1 MTQNVLDY
9 SQNPSGSELMD
20 NYLAGMAENQL
31 TSHSG
36 VQRPSY
42 ARAGTFWIDI
52 SVTPWVLKQFTGSA
66 DIIVGT
72 LDQTNSIF
80 ISDRALGDKNG
91 DDITTTY
98 AKKSASNTFTQRNT
112 FSQLIT
118 GNDGITVNGNNATFN
133 TTTTT
138 FTGNTKFEGSS
149 NLFSLVTLKKQ
160 TSGTING
167 GRIVFQANTDD
178 PSQADME
185 IIRRN
190 GKFDFSGF
198 TSDNVGTTPFSVD
211 IENQT
216 VVFNENGR
224 SLIAKLCT
232 PSTKYINLSYGATGT
247 RYTAPANGYFCVS
260 KKAGNA
266 TQWINFV
273 NEGKNVRLV
282 ASAPA
287 GVYIYLYIPAQKGDS
302 VISFYDATGATEF
315 FRFAYMEGDNT

>member
-42 ARAGTFWIDI
+42 AQAGTFWIDI

-118 GNDGITVNGNNATFN
+118 GDKGITVNGNNATFN

-160 TSGTING
+160 TSGTTNG

-198 TSDNVGTTPFSVD
+198 TSDNVATTPFSVD

-216 VVFNENGR
+216 VLFNKKGQ
-224 SLIAKLCT
+224 SLIAKLGM
-232 PSTKYINLSYGATGT
+232 PSVKYTELTLGASGSSYTV
-247 RYTAPANGYFCVS
+247 PANGYFFFAKHCLANQYIFLTNNTS
-260 KKAGNA
+260 SL
-266 TQWINFV
+266 
-273 NEGKNVRLV
+273 RSRSV
-282 ASAPA
+282 APIESDMEIWLPCK
-287 GVYIYLYIPAQKGDS
+287 KGDTV
-302 VISFYDATGATEF
+302 VIAYSASGNTMY
-315 FRFAYMEGDNT
+315 FRFVYAEGDKT